1 MKIMGSGDNGGSE
14 NSLSKFGT
22 EPAVRDSNEIK
33 PQASPDGESGILKK
47 DGSYNYNLFMK
58 KFGINSMEVEMW
70 VSATKGMPFAA
81 LTINRLHLLIN
92 GALPSSDDHGSKVGF
107 SE

>member
-1 MKIMGSGDNGGSE
+1 
-14 NSLSKFGT
+14 
-22 EPAVRDSNEIK
+22 
-33 PQASPDGESGILKK
+33 
-47 DGSYNYNLFMK
+47 
-58 KFGINSMEVEMW
+58 MEGEMW

-81 LTINRLHLLIN
+81 LTDLVIQVKCLNIPFQEAINRLHLLIN